1 MKPKVNRPLLLCAIL
16 MTLIAVLSLWSPTK
30 GDMIE
35 TNEMQ
40 VESPLGIDNYQPG
53 MSLMAISGQK
63 SWGSFAGELGVELLG
78 YTPIVHV
85 NRFREAVYFGVG
97 KAAQLGSGDVM
108 GLCWTVVDAVATFVP
123 GAQPAKIFWS
133 VTKLLPS
140 L

>member
-16 MTLIAVLSLWSPTK
+16 MTVIAVLSLWSPTK

-63 SWGSFAGELGVELLG
+63 SWGSFAGELYGETLHMYIYMLIYMCVRWFDGIEKTHKTVRG
-78 YTPIVHV
+78 
-85 NRFREAVYFGVG
+85 RRVG
-97 KAAQLGSGDVM
+97 ACQNQRQSPPL
-108 GLCWTVVDAVATFVP
+108 
-123 GAQPAKIFWS
+123 
-133 VTKLLPS
+133 
-140 L
+140 